1 MKKLLKYGLPGL
13 GILLVLVVG
22 TIGYFMM
29 TFNPNA
35 YKPQII
41 QLVKDKIQRTLK
53 LDGNIRLTIF
63 PTLGVKIDNISLS
76 EYKSSKEFAEIE
88 NVRISLAL
96 LPLLSRQVVVDELAF
111 SGARA
116 NVLRYK
122 DGTSNLDDLLGH
134 QESKK
139 TSQPATGNKLAPIKF
154 DISSVLIVNTELDF
168 IDEKSGAHYE
178 LKKINLK
185 TGRIAN
191 GIPVKITLDAA
202 IEASKPRMDLD
213 AKMQTT
219 LTFDLEKDFYKLVG
233 MNMQMKGMLLDY
245 SNLSLVA
252 SGDASA
258 NLSTLEYKAANLAVS
273 ASGIQGQDNFV
284 VNANLPNLIF
294 SSHKISVEKVT
305 AKANLDGEVHKMVAT
320 LVLQDIEGT
329 AHSFKSGG
337 LKLDVGYKRPDQAF
351 QLKVSTAIN
360 GSMDAK
366 QYTLPNLAIALNASG
381 SKLPNKSVSSEMKGK
396 LKIDAVR
403 EILQLNLAGGLLQ
416 SKVKAS
422 MTLKNFSEP
431 AIKFNVALDQL
442 DADLY
447 LPKKATTITGQNKS
461 NQDQPFDLLALK
473 KLNLDGSVR
482 LGALKIYN
490 VKSTKL
496 RIRVK
501 AKKGLVSISPLSADL
516 YHGNIK
522 GRLEINAAKAIPT
535 FSVQQDLN
543 GVLLGA
549 LIKDALDFD
558 MLEGKAKVTVN
569 IDAQGNTVGAIK
581 KSLHGSAALN
591 MNHGAIKGINLSKLV
606 HGAQNLR
613 QGSDTLKPVAG
624 DKTEFSA
631 LKASFKLINGVAHN
645 DDLLIKSQSLQISGN
660 GDIDIG
666 NSSVNY
672 ATKTTVADS
681 MDAKNGSVTIPVA
694 VQGPYT
700 DLKFEVDYDAV
711 VRNVVKQKINAK
723 IEEKKNELRQNLQE
737 KLKGGLQNL
746 FK

>member
-1 MKKLLKYGLPGL
+1 MKKLLKYGLPVL
-13 GILLVLVVG
+13 GILLALVVG
-22 TIGYFMM
+22 TIGYFML

-41 QLVKDKIQRTLK
+41 HLVKEKIQRTLK
-53 LDGNIRLTIF
+53 LDGDIRLTIF

-76 EYKSSKEFAEIE
+76 EYKSSKKFAAIE

-96 LPLLSRQVVVDELAF
+96 MPLLSRKLVVDELAF
-111 SGARA
+111 SGAQA
-116 NVLRYK
+116 NVIRYK
-122 DGTSNLDDLLGH
+122 DGTSNLDDLQG
-134 QESKK
+134 QQGSKK
-139 TSQPATGNKLAPIKF
+139 TPLSPPGNKLAPIKF
-154 DISSVLIVNTELDF
+154 DIASVLIVNTELDYS
-168 IDEKSGAHYE
+168 DEKTGAHYE

-185 TGRIAN
+185 TGRIAY
-191 GIPVKITLDAA
+191 GIPVKVNLDAA
-202 IEASKPRMDLD
+202 IEANKPKLDLD

-219 LTFDLEKDFYKLVG
+219 LTIDLEKDFYKIVE
-233 MNMQMKGMLLDY
+233 MNMQVKGDLLNY

-252 SGDASA
+252 SGDTSA
-258 NLSTLEYKAANLAVS
+258 NLSTQEFKASNLAIS
-273 ASGIQGQDNFV
+273 ATGMQGKDSFV
-284 VNANLPNLIF
+284 LNVILPELIF
-294 SSHKISVEKVT
+294 SKHNISIEKIT
-305 AKANLDGEVHKMVAT
+305 AKANLDGETNKMFAT
-320 LVLQDIEGT
+320 LVLQDMQGS
-329 AHSFKSGG
+329 AHSFKGGG

-461 NQDQPFDLLALK
+461 NQDQPFDLSALK
-473 KLNLDGSVR
+473 KLKLDGSVR
-482 LGALKIYN
+482 VGALKIYN

-496 RIRVK
+496 RIGVK
-501 AKKGLVSISPLSADL
+501 ANKGLVSISPLSADL
-516 YHGNIK
+516 YRGNIIGK
-522 GRLEINAAKAIPT
+522 VEINAAKAIPS

-558 MLEGKAKVTVN
+558 MLEGKVKATVN
-569 IDAQGNTVGAIK
+569 MDAQGNTVDAIK

-631 LKASFKLINGVAHN
+631 LNASFKLINGVAHN

-681 MDAKNGSVTIPVA
+681 VDAKNGSVTLPVA
-694 VQGPYT
+694 VQGAYT
-700 DLKFEVDYDAV
+700 DLKFKVDYDAV